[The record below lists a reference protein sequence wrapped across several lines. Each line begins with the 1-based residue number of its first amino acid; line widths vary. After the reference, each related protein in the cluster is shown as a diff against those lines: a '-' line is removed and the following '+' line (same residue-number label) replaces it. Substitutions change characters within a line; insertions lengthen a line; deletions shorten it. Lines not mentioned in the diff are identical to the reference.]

1 MALYRTYRPTAL
13 AEVVGQEHVTVP
25 LARALTNDR
34 VHHAYLFSGPRG
46 CGKTSTA
53 RILAR
58 SLNCEQG
65 PTPEPCG
72 TCASCVDLAPNG
84 PGSIDVIEL
93 DAASHGGVDDTRDL
107 RERAMF
113 SPASSRY
120 KVYIIDE
127 AHMVTTQGFNAL
139 LKLVEEPPA
148 HVRFI
153 FATTEVDKVLPTI
166 RSRTHNYTFRLV
178 PAKTLQQHLAAVCQ
192 AEGIEAEPAA
202 LALVARAGAGS
213 VRDALSILGQVIAGA
228 GPQGV
233 TYVDA
238 VSQLGM
244 TDATLLDEMVQA
256 MAAMD
261 GPGLFVAVDRV
272 IEAGH
277 EPRRFVTDLLERM
290 RDLIVLTQVP
300 EAVTSGL
307 VDGPED
313 QIERMVSQAA
323 QFGTAE
329 LARAAEVVN
338 ESLSALK
345 GATAPRLQLELM
357 AARLLLPAVDADE
370 RGLRARMDQLER
382 RLEGTAIAV
391 SQSSA
396 SDAPGSSP
404 TGSQSLSKAATPR
417 ESPPAVP
424 GSGAPGSGA
433 PGSGVPRSGAPG
445 SGVATPVGADE
456 VVSTQVDRP
465 AARASGRSSSSAKA
479 EAPKAGAPKKLSQVA
494 PSSAGAP
501 TDAGDRAPAVP
512 TDQPTLSIQDVRSM
526 WPAVLDAAK
535 SYSKVAWILFSTSVP
550 LSLDNGVLAVGLKNA
565 GDVTGARASGHDER
579 IRQAVLDVLR
589 VDVRIDIVHAPQ
601 ATLAPPGGT
610 AAVSAAAVDVPSPDD
625 VDLPEESGVDVVIK
639 TLGATAIGEIE
650 H

>member
-1 MALYRTYRPTAL
+1 MALYRTYRPTTL

-25 LARALTNDR
+25 LARALANDR

-65 PTPEPCG
+65 PTPDPCG
-72 TCASCVDLAPNG
+72 TCASCLDLAPNG

-139 LKLVEEPPA
+139 LKLVEEPPP

-178 PAKTLQQHLAAVCQ
+178 AAKTLQQHLAGVCE
-192 AEGIEAEPAA
+192 AEGIQAEPAA

-213 VRDALSILGQVIAGA
+213 VRDALSTLGQVIAGA

-233 TYVDA
+233 TYAEA
-238 VSQLGM
+238 VGQLGM
-244 TDATLLDEMVQA
+244 TDATLLDEMARA
-256 MAAMD
+256 MAALD
-261 GPGLFVAVDRV
+261 GPGLFLTVDQV

-277 EPRRFVTDLLERM
+277 DPRRFVTDLLERL

-300 EAVTSGL
+300 GAVESGL
-307 VDGPED
+307 VDGPQD
-313 QIERMVSQAA
+313 QLERMVVQAA
-323 QFGTAE
+323 AFGPAE

-357 AARLLLPAVDADE
+357 AARLLLPSVDADE

-382 RLEGTAIAV
+382 RLAAGWTGDPGSVPAGAAGDSQLGTQV
-391 SQSSA
+391 PA
-396 SDAPGSSP
+396 STSVDAPDTPAVRGSARS
-404 TGSQSLSKAATPR
+404 TPR
-417 ESPPAVP
+417 TASQPSGSAAASP
-424 GSGAPGSGA
+424 
-433 PGSGVPRSGAPG
+433 RK
-445 SGVATPVGADE
+445 
-456 VVSTQVDRP
+456 R
-465 AARASGRSSSSAKA
+465 
-479 EAPKAGAPKKLSQVA
+479 LSQVTSAAADEDHADPGAGARSGPGA
-494 PSSAGAP
+494 PIPESSALTIAE
-501 TDAGDRAPAVP
+501 
-512 TDQPTLSIQDVRSM
+512 VRSM
-526 WPAVLDAAK
+526 WPAVLDATK

-550 LSLDNGVLAVGLKNA
+550 LSLDGGVLAIGLKSA

-589 VDVRIDIVHAPQ
+589 VDVRIDVVHAPQ
-601 ATLAPPGGT
+601 ATLVLPE
-610 AAVSAAAVDVPSPDD
+610 AAADVPSPDD

-639 TLGATAIGEIE
+639 TLGATTIGEIE